1 MLKRVLLLLFIF
13 VGFTSGSFSQV
24 LSVDSVE
31 VDLIIP
37 DHQKSRIM
45 INPDSIEDVDNTA
58 VLQRL
63 MKLDSLYSDQRWFSS
78 GRIKIKT
85 SNYLNR
91 FIRKQVLRRWDRNRL
106 FSNVFFEGFHN
117 PWSLSPHWKESSMYN
132 PYAMSLKYKERDNDL
147 FVYDTSVQLK
157 PSVQEYQNFLRH
169 PARVDTLMEGFDR
182 SLAEE
187 LTTKALYDRPDFADE
202 LWSEIPDPPK
212 FSYGEGYI
220 HHRSANESIS
230 SLLQWDTPE
239 TNRKLQK
246 KKAIQRTWVYGGTEN
261 IQVSQAFQE
270 NWVKGGEN
278 SVALLSDL
286 RLQARY
292 KKNNVEWESYIIHKL
307 GILNTEEKKA
317 RFNDDLI
324 ELNSK
329 YGLSAGKKWFYSGLL
344 NFKTQFFNG
353 YESSDTEKENPV
365 SGFMAPGYLTM
376 ALGMDYKEKN
386 FTLMILPFT
395 SKMTIVTDTVKFDQ
409 TRYKIPEDKKIDNMG
424 GASIVNSF
432 SRKIAKD
439 FNLRSKMDFFY
450 EYMRDD
456 NQIQAEWELILDM
469 QINVFLSTRIAT
481 YLRYYSNESE
491 YVQFRENLSISFNY
505 KF

>member
-1 MLKRVLLLLFIF
+1 MLKRILFLLFIF

-31 VDLIIP
+31 VDLVIP

-45 INPDSIEDVDNTA
+45 ITPDSLEDQDNDA
-58 VLQRL
+58 ILQRL
-63 MKLDSLYSDQRWFSS
+63 MKLDSLYSEKRWFSK

-85 SNYLNR
+85 QNYWNH
-91 FIRKQVLRRWDRNRL
+91 FIRNQVLRQWDRNRL
-106 FSNVFFEGFHN
+106 FSKVFFRGFHN
-117 PWSLSPHWKESSMYN
+117 PWNLSPHWEKPSMYN
-132 PYAMSLKYKERDNDL
+132 PYAMSLKYKGREDRP
-147 FVYDTSVQLK
+147 FEFDTSVHLK
-157 PSVQEYQNFLRH
+157 QTVSEYQNFLRH
-169 PARVDTLMEGFDR
+169 PAGADTLINSPDGAPADKLM
-182 SLAEE
+182 
-187 LTTKALYDRPDFADE
+187 TKALYEKPEYADE
-202 LWSEIPDPPK
+202 LWSEIPDPPR
-212 FSYGEGYI
+212 FYYGEGYI
-220 HHRSANESIS
+220 SHRSANESIS
-230 SLLQWDTPE
+230 SLLQWDSPE
-239 TNRKLQK
+239 TNKKLEK

-307 GILNTEEKKA
+307 GILNTEDKKS

-409 TRYKIPEDKKIDNMG
+409 TRYKIPEDKKVDNMG

-432 SRKIAKD
+432 SKTIAKD

-456 NQIQAEWELILDM
+456 NQVQAEWELILDM
-469 QINVFLSTRIAT
+469 QINIFLSTRIAT
-481 YLRYYSNESE
+481 YLRYYSNESD